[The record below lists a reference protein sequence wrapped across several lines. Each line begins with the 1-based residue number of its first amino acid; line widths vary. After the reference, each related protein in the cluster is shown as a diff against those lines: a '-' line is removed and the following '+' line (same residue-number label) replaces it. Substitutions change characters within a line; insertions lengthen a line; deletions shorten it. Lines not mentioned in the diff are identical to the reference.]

1 VTHVAIAPR
10 LAPYDAI
17 VVRYSEI
24 FLKGENRRIFEDVLA
39 RNVQRALLSFG
50 AEGLKVR
57 RHHAR
62 LVVEPEPGLAESR
75 LEDALP
81 VVLSVFGVSSASLV
95 VKVPKDL
102 EQIAALGAGVLVR
115 AARDGK
121 ARTFKVVGRRSDK
134 HFPHG
139 TFEINDVVG
148 QAARL
153 ASGLAVDVR
162 EPDISLVAEIG
173 PELSFVSAH
182 AARGPSG
189 LPVGVSGN
197 VTLMLSGGIDSPVA
211 GWLCQKRG
219 CRLNA
224 VYFHAFP
231 YTGDGSR
238 LKVLELARQLG
249 RAQGGI
255 RVTVIPFAEFQ
266 EACRAAVH
274 PRFLVV
280 LYRRAM
286 ARIAARVAASEDS
299 AALATGENLGQVASQ
314 TIPNLAAIEQAVD
327 LPVLRPLLTYDKNEI
342 IQAAKRIGTFE
353 TSILPYDDCCAL
365 FAPRHPATRVLA
377 AEVIELEGR
386 VRTYDALL
394 DAAFAARE
402 IVDLEG

>member
-1 VTHVAIAPR
+1 MQAIEPR
-10 LAPYDAI
+10 IAPYDAI

-24 FLKGENRRIFEDVLA
+24 FLKGENRRLFEDVLV
-39 RNVQRALLSFG
+39 RNVQRALTGSNRT
-50 AEGLKVR
+50 GLRTR

-62 LVVEPEPGLAESR
+62 LVIEADPGLAGAEAK
-75 LEDALP
+75 LEDALQ
-81 VVLSVFGVSSASLV
+81 VVLSTFGVSSASLA

-115 AARDGK
+115 AARDSG

-153 ASGLAVDVR
+153 ASGLAVDVKD
-162 EPDISLVAEIG
+162 PDISLVAEIG

-182 AARGPSG
+182 SAKGPSG

-197 VTLMLSGGIDSPVA
+197 VTLLLSGGIDSPVA

-238 LKVLELARQLG
+238 LKVLELARRLG
-249 RAQGGI
+249 RTQGGM
-255 RVTVIPFAEFQ
+255 RVSVIPFAEFQ
-266 EACRAAVH
+266 EACRASVH
-274 PRFLVV
+274 PRYLVV

-286 ARIAARVAASEDS
+286 ARLAARVAATEDS
-299 AALATGENLGQVASQ
+299 AAIATGENLGQVASQ
-314 TIPNLAAIEQAVD
+314 TIPNLAAIEQAID
-327 LPVLRPLLTYDKNEI
+327 IPVLRPLVTYDKNEI
-342 IQAAKRIGTFE
+342 IGTAKKIGTFE
-353 TSILPYDDCCAL
+353 TSILPYDDCCSL
-365 FAPRHPATRVLA
+365 FAPRHPATRVTTDDML
-377 AEVIELEGR
+377 ELESR
-386 VRTYDALL
+386 IKDYDALL
-394 DAAFAARE
+394 DAAFEKRE
-402 IVDLEG
+402 IVDLDG

>member
-1 VTHVAIAPR
+1 VSHVAIAPR
-10 LAPYDAI
+10 TAPYDAI

-24 FLKGENRRIFEDVLA
+24 FLKGENRRLFEDVLA
-39 RNVQRALLSFG
+39 RNVQRALG
-50 AEGLKVR
+50 AGGLKVR

-62 LVVEPEPGLAESR
+62 LVVEPDPKLASAELR
-75 LEDALP
+75 LEEALP
-81 VVLSVFGVSSASLV
+81 AVLSVFGVSSASLV

-134 HFPHG
+134 HFAHG

-153 ASGLAVDVR
+153 ASGLTVDVR
-162 EPDISLVAEIG
+162 DPDISLVAEIG

-182 AARGPSG
+182 AARGPAG

-249 RAQGGI
+249 RAQGGM
-255 RVTVIPFAEFQ
+255 RVTVIPFADFQ

-286 ARIAARVAASEDS
+286 ARLAARVAASED
-299 AALATGENLGQVASQ
+299 AAAIATGENLGQVASQ
-314 TIPNLAAIEQAVD
+314 TIPNLAAIEQAID

-342 IQAAKRIGTFE
+342 INAAKKIGTFE

-377 AEVIELEGR
+377 ADVLALEGR
-386 VRTYDALL
+386 VGAYSELL
-394 DAAFAARE
+394 DAAFAKRE

>member
-1 VTHVAIAPR
+1 VTAIIEPR

-24 FLKGENRRIFEDVLA
+24 FLKGENRRLFEDVLVK
-39 RNVQRALLSFG
+39 NVARALTSAG
-50 AEGLKVR
+50 MTGLRVK

-62 LVVEPEPGLAESR
+62 LVVEPVAAEAR

-95 VKVPKDL
+95 VKVPKVL
-102 EQIAALGAGVLVR
+102 EEIAALGAGVLVR
-115 AARDGK
+115 AAQAGAAK
-121 ARTFKVVGRRSDK
+121 TFKVVGRRSDK

-148 QAARL
+148 NAARI
-153 ASGLAVDVR
+153 ASGLAVDVKD
-162 EPDISLVAEIG
+162 PDISLVAEIG

-211 GWLCQKRG
+211 GWQCQKRG

-238 LKVLELARQLG
+238 LKVLELARRLG

-255 RVTVIPFAEFQ
+255 RVSVIPFAEFQ

-274 PRFLVV
+274 PRYLVV

-286 ARIAARVAASEDS
+286 ARLAARVALAEDS
-299 AALATGENLGQVASQ
+299 AAIATGENLGQVASQ
-314 TIPNLAAIEQAVD
+314 TIANLAAIEQAVE

-342 IQAAKRIGTFE
+342 INVAKKIGTFE
-353 TSILPYDDCCAL
+353 TSILPYDDCCSL

-386 VRTYDALL
+386 IRAYDALL
-394 DAAFAARE
+394 DAAFAQRE